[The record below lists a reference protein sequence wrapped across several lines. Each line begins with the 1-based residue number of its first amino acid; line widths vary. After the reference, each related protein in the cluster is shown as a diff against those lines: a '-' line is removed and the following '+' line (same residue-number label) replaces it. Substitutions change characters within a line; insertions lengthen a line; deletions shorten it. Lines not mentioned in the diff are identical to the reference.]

1 MGERKEREVLGFD
14 EWMGCCEEEVENEE
28 WEVFVCG
35 DDQFYIVMGEVLVQQ
50 QLPPIIPIIYINH
63 ILVVIIF

>member
-1 MGERKEREVLGFD
+1 M
-14 EWMGCCEEEVENEE
+14 
-28 WEVFVCG
+28 CG